1 MSVTTLCQI
10 CEAAVASDRCDQC
23 GTLVCR
29 SHYVDEYGLCTECAA
44 DIRPS
49 DGRNSV

>member
-29 SHYVDEYGLCTECAA
+29 SHYVNEYSLCTECAA
-44 DIRPS
+44 DIPPQ
-49 DGRNSV
+49 